1 MAQYLKDNPKALDP
15 ETIHLL
21 SGVLDDAWDVVE
33 ANETAFM
40 IDGDAGAARRT
51 LAKHI
56 VEFLDATQISRR
68 SMSPLDR
75 NRIEREMH
83 TIWPQ
88 RPR

>member
-1 MAQYLKDNPKALDP
+1 MAQYLKDNALDP
-15 ETIHLL
+15 ETIQLL

-56 VEFLDATQISRR
+56 VELAKQGERDRQRLIEL
-68 SMSPLDR
+68 PLAR
-75 NRIEREMH
+75 LKH
-83 TIWPQ
+83 
-88 RPR
+88 